1 MARPPIHRLRLTV
14 PKQIIDRAKRAA
26 KYQEL
31 DLNTFLRRCIEGR
44 LNQIE
49 ATKDFWGNGK

>member
-1 MARPPIHRLRLTV
+1 LPRPPSHKLRLTV
-14 PKQIIDRAKRAA
+14 PKHVIARAKRAA

-49 ATKDFWGNGK
+49 ATKEFWGNGK

>member
-1 MARPPIHRLRLTV
+1 MVARAR
-14 PKQIIDRAKRAA
+14 RAA
-26 KYQEL
+26 KGMQL

-49 ATKDFWGNGK
+49 ATKRHWAADR